1 MKIIIFV
8 SFVKINILAN
18 KKGSTVPCAKMA
30 AQNTNK
36 MGKKLAKVEKL
47 NVSECM
53 IQ

>member
-1 MKIIIFV
+1 MRIIIFV

-18 KKGSTVPCAKMA
+18 KKGCVPCTKMA
-30 AQNTNK
+30 AYNTNK

-47 NVSECM
+47 NVNECM